1 MPLISGKQAV
11 SRPKAYS
18 YIRMSTAEQAKGDS
32 ARRQDKATSDY
43 AKENNLELVDI
54 LIDKGVSAFTGS
66 NAEFGE
72 LGRFIALAERG
83 EIEKGSY
90 LIVESLDRIS
100 RDNIFKALGVLQSII
115 NLDINIVT
123 LSDKKVYSKTS
134 GTDSQ
139 GDLIFAIF
147 TLIRAHEESQMKS
160 LRLKA
165 SWDNKRN
172 LARMGSA
179 TNHVIPKWLRYSEDK
194 TKIELI
200 EERADIIKEIFE
212 LSCSGWGAYS
222 IAKLLNSRGE
232 KTWGN
237 AKFWQESYIKK
248 ITHNRSVLGEYQPY
262 ITKRNSSK
270 IQRIKYGDPILDYY
284 PKVIDVYIFQEAQEM
299 IRKRAVGA
307 RGRKGNGLANLFSGL
322 LFCNYCGSSLR
333 FMNKGK
339 PPKGGKYLRCTKSLL
354 TGECS
359 SPTYNYPDIEIL
371 IISVL
376 RQLDIKNVLMDE
388 KYRIQFSSYMKEKA
402 ELTESLNRTQL
413 KVDRLLEALEKTDV
427 VDLVNAA
434 NKYDAEKQNIQKR
447 IYEIDQE
454 LDKIHIPESD
464 VRTGVINL
472 LTSEMVSEEERM
484 SARVR
489 ASSIV
494 KNIVRKIS
502 IHSDKIHPWDN
513 EDASC
518 VDEKNY
524 INLDILYKNGAKQVW
539 YGNGES
545 NMYMPPSGKINIF
558 KNKIRNESLE

>member
-1 MPLISGKQAV
+1 M

-237 AKFWQESYIKK
+237 AK
-248 ITHNRSVLGEYQPY
+248 
-262 ITKRNSSK
+262 
-270 IQRIKYGDPILDYY
+270 
-284 PKVIDVYIFQEAQEM
+284 
-299 IRKRAVGA
+299 
-307 RGRKGNGLANLFSGL
+307 
-322 LFCNYCGSSLR
+322 
-333 FMNKGK
+333 
-339 PPKGGKYLRCTKSLL
+339 
-354 TGECS
+354 
-359 SPTYNYPDIEIL
+359 
-371 IISVL
+371 
-376 RQLDIKNVLMDE
+376 
-388 KYRIQFSSYMKEKA
+388 
-402 ELTESLNRTQL
+402 
-413 KVDRLLEALEKTDV
+413 
-427 VDLVNAA
+427 
-434 NKYDAEKQNIQKR
+434 
-447 IYEIDQE
+447 
-454 LDKIHIPESD
+454 
-464 VRTGVINL
+464 
-472 LTSEMVSEEERM
+472 
-484 SARVR
+484 
-489 ASSIV
+489 
-494 KNIVRKIS
+494 
-502 IHSDKIHPWDN
+502 
-513 EDASC
+513 
-518 VDEKNY
+518 
-524 INLDILYKNGAKQVW
+524 
-539 YGNGES
+539 
-545 NMYMPPSGKINIF
+545 
-558 KNKIRNESLE
+558 